1 MPTIQLR
8 PLAGSTR
15 CAKTRTAL
23 SLFTGHG
30 GAALRALGCAAALVA
45 GCRSAGPYGYSRAYA
60 PTSDEARAISG
71 KAELDPRG
79 VQRAPGQQSRAYWTF
94 GVVTHRSPG
103 PGGAAYV
110 TLSLRALMPQN
121 QCESRDED
129 TCRVT
134 VGDRETGRAH
144 ALVTLTAEDDLGE
157 RSVGLGSLL
166 RVVGSVAEDVDP
178 SDGSA
183 ILRASF
189 YRHWPRGFYK
199 AAKGGAAVAGR

>member
-1 MPTIQLR
+1 LWPTLLR
-8 PLAGSTR
+8 PLLFS
-15 CAKTRTAL
+15 CAASALAL
-23 SLFTGHG
+23 S
-30 GAALRALGCAAALVA
+30 
-45 GCRSAGPYGYSRAYA
+45 CRSAGPYGHRPLYT
-60 PTSDEARAISG
+60 PTSDEAQAVSGKSELDARAIQRSP
-71 KAELDPRG
+71 DQRSRG
-79 VQRAPGQQSRAYWTF
+79 YWAF

-110 TLSLRALMPQN
+110 ALSLRALESRN
-121 QCESRDED
+121 QCESREED

-166 RVVGSVAEDVDP
+166 RVVGNVAEDVDP

-183 ILRASF
+183 IVRASF

-199 AAKGGAAVAGR
+199 TAKRGPAAAGR